1 MPIEIRK
8 STGKQLPGIVSIYRK
23 TYKRK
28 SKAVSGEVIP
38 GHVVVEYVGNLE
50 RFTPADLDADAA
62 AINYAK
68 PATARLNTD
77 ELATLN
83 AELRADA
90 GNFMSVWPKQFI
102 EAVREQVLAEVRA
115 AAAAPVAAT
124 ATPVEL
130 AIAANAAAAAYL
142 VELGRAQPEGKSRA
156 LWTTH
161 YVPLARSFEDAEKA
175 AKSVKI
181 VITRDRSPEGRAKRA
196 ADAAAKRANKV
207 AKGLNERTH

>member
-8 STGKQLPGIVSIYRK
+8 STGGKLPGTLSIYRK

-28 SKAVSGEVIP
+28 SEAVSGEAIP

-50 RFTPADLDADAA
+50 RFTPTGVAADADT
-62 AINYAK
+62 IKYAK
-68 PATARLNTD
+68 PTTARLNTG

-83 AELRADA
+83 AELKADA
-90 GNFMSVWPKQFI
+90 GNFMSSWPKQFI
-102 EAVREQVLAEVRA
+102 EAVREQVLAEVKA

-156 LWTTH
+156 LWITH

-181 VITRDRSPEGRAKRA
+181 VITRDRSPEGRAKRDA
-196 ADAAAKRANKV
+196 VAAAKKATKV
-207 AKGLNERTH
+207 AKGA